1 MQWPMAKEKD
11 SYIVVQDKDD
21 RYCKMIPGDWEEALF
36 QVSNNPM
43 LLDFAPHKFH
53 GNSSLENIDFCHQH
67 QLGFRLGEYLAFLF
81 RSICVLPEDAWG
93 LHILGIEMCLYDV
106 QKSQVII
113 LLQEGNGWKNSCAL
127 NLIWLD
133 HLLNFIMF
141 EVGIECKCCQ

>member
-1 MQWPMAKEKD
+1 
-11 SYIVVQDKDD
+11 
-21 RYCKMIPGDWEEALF
+21 
-36 QVSNNPM
+36 
-43 LLDFAPHKFH
+43 
-53 GNSSLENIDFCHQH
+53 
-67 QLGFRLGEYLAFLF
+67 
-81 RSICVLPEDAWG
+81 
-93 LHILGIEMCLYDV
+93 MCLYDV